1 MAFTFSHFGPHIWN
15 NLPHQALCYSLF
27 LQKPTQDI
35 SLLRI
40 FQLSHI
46 VLDSYQFVQFVQCV
60 CVCVCVHTSLAWCV
74 KTLADIFSSFF
85 ITFFISMYI
94 MCVCFFSALSC
105 RVGALHISILI
116 IITKNYIFMGHS
128 DVEDWNHLKQ
138 SIKNIVLSV
147 REMCTV
153 SFNCHQNVA
162 IGMKTIPNQHKS
174 ATTEALQPRNESML
188 YYLNHLI
195 TDHWHVYILYI

>member
-1 MAFTFSHFGPHIWN
+1 
-15 NLPHQALCYSLF
+15 
-27 LQKPTQDI
+27 
-35 SLLRI
+35 
-40 FQLSHI
+40 
-46 VLDSYQFVQFVQCV
+46 
-60 CVCVCVHTSLAWCV
+60 
-74 KTLADIFSSFF
+74 
-85 ITFFISMYI
+85 MYI

-138 SIKNIVLSV
+138 SIKNIVSSV

-195 TDHWHVYILYI
+195 TDHWHVYILYIWDLTWGCDVTDTDVSEGTGSKSVCSNAVLHPIMSGLEKTTQFTKSEHKKG